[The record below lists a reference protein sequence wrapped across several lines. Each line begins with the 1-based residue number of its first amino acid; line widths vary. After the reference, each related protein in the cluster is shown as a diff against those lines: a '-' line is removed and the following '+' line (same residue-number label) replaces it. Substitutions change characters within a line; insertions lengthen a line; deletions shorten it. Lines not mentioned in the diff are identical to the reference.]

1 MFGNSTNRQ
10 LERDQTLAP
19 VYVFVY
25 TYTTSLFNKYF
36 KTVSQKKKKNSG
48 LDQKNQFLFKKNIFQ
63 REERLNLVLV
73 PPNAVFMY
81 IWLYDY
87 WF

>member
-10 LERDQTLAP
+10 HERDQTLAP

-25 TYTTSLFNKYF
+25 TYTTSLFNEYF
-36 KTVSQKKKKNSG
+36 KTVSQKKIKAQAWIKK
-48 LDQKNQFLFKKNIFQ
+48 KQFLFKKNIFQ
-63 REERLNLVLV
+63 REERLNLMLV

-81 IWLYDY
+81 VWLYDY